1 MIYAIYIDLE
11 VCYLCSMDMLIMVVM
26 KLCDTSMPKQQL
38 GCDDVKIGLDV
49 SHGLMTVM
57 NLF

>member
-1 MIYAIYIDLE
+1 MLVE
-11 VCYLCSMDMLIMVVM
+11 VCYFCSMDILIMVVM
-26 KLCDTSMPKQQL
+26 KQCDTFMPKQQL

-49 SHGLMTVM
+49 SHGLMAVM

>member
-1 MIYAIYIDLE
+1 MLVE
-11 VCYLCSMDMLIMVVM
+11 VCYFYSMDMLIMVVI
-26 KLCDTSMPKQQL
+26 KPCDTSMPKQQL

-49 SHGLMTVM
+49 SHGLMAVM

>member
-1 MIYAIYIDLE
+1 MLVE
-11 VCYLCSMDMLIMVVM
+11 VYYFCSIDMLIMVVM
-26 KLCDTSMPKQQL
+26 KPCDTSMPKQQL

-49 SHGLMTVM
+49 SHGLMAVM

>member
-1 MIYAIYIDLE
+1 MLVE
-11 VCYLCSMDMLIMVVM
+11 VCYFCSMDMLIMVVM
-26 KLCDTSMPKQQL
+26 KPYDTSMPKQQL

-49 SHGLMTVM
+49 SHGLMAVM

>member
-1 MIYAIYIDLE
+1 MLVK
-11 VCYLCSMDMLIMVVM
+11 VCYFCSMDMLIMIVM
-26 KLCDTSMPKQQL
+26 KPCDIFMPKQQL

-49 SHGLMTVM
+49 SHGLMAVM